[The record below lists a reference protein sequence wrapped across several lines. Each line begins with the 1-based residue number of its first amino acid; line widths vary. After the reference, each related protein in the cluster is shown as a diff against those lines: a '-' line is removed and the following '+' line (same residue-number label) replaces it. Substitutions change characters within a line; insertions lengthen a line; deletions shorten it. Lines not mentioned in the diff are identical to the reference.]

1 MKFVKQILVLFVFLL
16 SFNLSAQLVIDNSS
30 LTVEQLV
37 NDVLLGPGVDATN
50 ITYNGMPGNLVS
62 VQTGTFNSENSNIPI
77 STGVILATGN
87 VNVAIGPNSPF
98 SGGASD
104 GSGYDPLDGDAD
116 LALAVGNDNVNDV
129 AVIEFDFIAAA
140 DSLKFRYTF
149 ASEEYNEYVCGTVN
163 DVFGF
168 FLSGG
173 SINGPYS
180 GNAINI
186 ALVPNSDIPVS
197 INTVNN
203 GTPGST
209 TGGDPSNCEVLD
221 PNWINNNVFFID
233 NEGNTEPNGTEFD
246 GFTVILEAL
255 ADVECGQQYH
265 IKLAIADVGDAAFD
279 SAVFLE
285 EGSFSAFGEIFASF
299 DPVFGSGGAV
309 TQEGF
314 DSIAVA
320 GCTNPIIELIRPTG
334 STFSSIEFQLGGNAI
349 EGEDFEVV
357 DGFPT
362 GFPDGVDTVN
372 FEIETID
379 PTITDTL
386 FIELLIIYETCAG
399 ENDTTIIIIPIAP
412 PPEILTF
419 TNDVDVVCP
428 TDSLGIE
435 VTAEGGLLP
444 YIYDWIDI
452 GLDEDGAGI
461 LVGLPDDEQQ
471 FAVLV
476 TDQCEFVFVND
487 TVTVTNSVAPPL
499 EVSIDPFADPTCPNE
514 PVSLEVSVLN
524 GSPEYAYS
532 WSDSRGSVYPGLDN
546 VIASDINIAAIAFT
560 PTLDVLL
567 SVTDECGTT
576 VRDSVVINYPIYD
589 SLAVTFGPLVDNC
602 PDGPVELDAET
613 TGGAGDLTYLWGVSE
628 GESTFTS
635 GFGANTKTTFI
646 DAESGFNTITLLVR
660 DRCNTLGQ
668 DMIIIS
674 DGDELL
680 FTGLDTEE
688 IRLPYINL
696 DRLPN
701 IITPN
706 GDGQNEV
713 FVVPGI
719 NAFEDA
725 SVLIYDRWGKLIYE
739 NSSYDAGTGEA
750 TVSQGFSADGFS
762 DGTYV
767 YIINIDSGECV
778 AQGSLQVID
787 GSE

>member
-1 MKFVKQILVLFVFLL
+1 MKFKSFLFIPFLSVVFLQ
-16 SFNLSAQLVIDNSS
+16 NMDAQVNVIDTF
-30 LTVEQLV
+30 TVEELV
-37 NDVLLGPGVDATN
+37 NDFLLGAGVTATN
-50 ITYNGMPGNLVS
+50 ITFNGNPADQVY
-62 VQTGTFNSENSNIPI
+62 
-77 STGVILATGN
+77 LATGLYQGGESSN
-87 VNVAIGPNSPF
+87 VVGFEEGVLICTDGAFDLVVNGNGNNSTGNFQDDPDLLAI
-98 SGGASD
+98 SGQ
-104 GSGYDPLDGDAD
+104 SGMNNCAI
-116 LALAVGNDNVNDV
+116 
-129 AVIEFDFIAAA
+129 IEFDFVVSS
-140 DSLKFRYTF
+140 DSVRFNYVF
-149 ASEEYNEYVCGTVN
+149 ASEEYPGFTCSGFN
-163 DVFGF
+163 DAFGF
-168 FLSGG
+168 FISGPG
-173 SINGPYS
+173 IS
-180 GNAINI
+180 GEFTDNAKNI
-186 ALVPNSDIPVS
+186 ALIPDTDIPVA
-197 INTVNN
+197 INTVNSGVSSSGN
-203 GTPGST
+203 NQPC
-209 TGGDPSNCEVLD
+209 DDAN
-221 PNWINNNVFFID
+221 PNWQEDSIYFID
-233 NEGNTEPNGTEFD
+233 NENEPSGEVQLA
-246 GFTVILEAL
+246 GMTVTLSAQEA
-255 ADVECGQQYH
+255 VQCGEEYH
-265 IKLAIADVGDAAFD
+265 IKLAIGNALDQSLD
-279 SAVFLE
+279 SGVFLE
-285 EGSFSAFGEIFASF
+285 AGSFSAFGEIFAEFS
-299 DPVFGSGGAV
+299 PVFNNGGDV
-309 TQEGF
+309 DQEGY
-314 DSIAVA
+314 DSLVVA
-320 GCTNPIIELIRPTG
+320 GCTSPVIELIRPPG
-334 STFSSIEFQLGGNAI
+334 ATFISIDFVLQGNAE
-349 EGEDFEVV
+349 EGVDYVIDGEIP
-357 DGFPT
+357 DGFPE
-362 GFPDGVDTVN
+362 GVDTVA
-372 FEIETID
+372 FAID
-379 PTITDTL
+379 MINPNITDTL
-386 FIELLIIYETCAG
+386 FFELLIIYETCAG
-399 ENDTTIIIIPIAP
+399 VTDTTILEIPIAP
-412 PPEILTF
+412 PPEILTV

-428 TDSLGIE
+428 TDSLVIE

-444 YIYDWIDI
+444 YIYDWIDL
-452 GLDEDGAGI
+452 GLDEDGSSI

-514 PVSLEVSVLN
+514 PVSLQVSVLN

-532 WSDSRGSVYPGLDN
+532 WSDSRGSAYPGLDN
-546 VIASDINIAAIAFT
+546 IVTSDINIASIAFT
-560 PTLDVLL
+560 PILDVLL

-576 VRDSVVINYPIYD
+576 VRDSVMINYPIYD

-646 DAESGFNTITLLVR
+646 DAESGFNTFTLLVR

-674 DGDELL
+674 DGGELL
-680 FTGLDTEE
+680 FTGLDTAE

-762 DGTYV
+762 DGTYL
-767 YIINIDSGECV
+767 YIVNIDGGECV
-778 AQGSLQVID
+778 TQGNLEVVG

>member
-1 MKFVKQILVLFVFLL
+1 MKIKSYLLIPFL
-16 SFNLSAQLVIDNSS
+16 SFVIAQNMDAQVNVIDT
-30 LTVEQLV
+30 LTVEELV
-37 NDVLLGPGVDATN
+37 NDYLLGIGVEASN
-50 ITYNGMPGNLVS
+50 ITFNGLPGDIVYVTVGLYQGMS
-62 VQTGTFNSENSNIPI
+62 D
-77 STGVILATGN
+77 VIGFDEGIVMCTD
-87 VNVAIGPNSPF
+87 
-98 SGGASD
+98 GAFITV
-104 GSGYDPLDGDAD
+104 LEGDANNIGDNFIDDPD
-116 LALAVGNDNVNDV
+116 LLQISGQNNLLNNAI
-129 AVIEFDFIAAA
+129 IEFDFVVSS
-140 DSLKFRYTF
+140 DSVKFNYVF
-149 ASEEYNEYVCGTVN
+149 ASTEYTTYTCSTFN
-163 DVFGF
+163 DAFGF
-168 FLSGG
+168 FLSGPG
-173 SINGPYS
+173 LSGPFT
-180 GNAINI
+180 NDAVNI
-186 ALVPNSDIPVS
+186 ALVPDSDIPVA
-197 INTVNN
+197 INTINGGAPTGIGDVQTCLDANPNFVEDSQYFLNN
-203 GTPGST
+203 GALP
-209 TGGDPSNCEVLD
+209 
-221 PNWINNNVFFID
+221 PNDVQ
-233 NEGNTEPNGTEFD
+233 FD
-246 GFTVILEAL
+246 GMTTTLIAQEA
-255 ADVECGQQYH
+255 VQCGEEYH
-265 IKLAIADVGDAAFD
+265 IKMAIGNALDQSLD
-279 SAVFLE
+279 SGVFLE
-285 EGSFSAFGEIFASF
+285 AGSFSAFGEIFAEF
-299 DPVFGSGGAV
+299 NPVFNEGGAV
-309 TQEGF
+309 TQPGF
-314 DSIAVA
+314 DSLVVA
-320 GCTNPIIELIRPTG
+320 GCTSPIIELIRPSG
-334 STFSSIEFQLGGNAI
+334 ATFITIDFVLQGNAE
-349 EGEDFEVV
+349 EGVDYVV
-357 DGFPT
+357 DGEIPD
-362 GFPDGVDTVN
+362 GFPEGVDTVS
-372 FEIETID
+372 FAID
-379 PTITDTL
+379 MINPNITDTL
-386 FIELLIIYETCAG
+386 FFELLIIYETCAG
-399 ENDTTIIIIPIAP
+399 VTDTTILEIPIAP

-452 GLDEDGAGI
+452 GLDEDGSSI
-461 LVGLPDDEQQ
+461 LVGLPEDEQQ

-476 TDQCEFVFVND
+476 TDQCEFVLVND

-560 PTLDVLL
+560 STLDVFL

-613 TGGAGDLTYLWGVSE
+613 TGGADDLTYLWGVSE

-646 DAESGFNTITLLVR
+646 DAESGFNTFTLLVR

-674 DGDELL
+674 DGGELL

-762 DGTYV
+762 DGTYL

>member
-1 MKFVKQILVLFVFLL
+1 MKFSKIILLALSTLLGFNAFSQITVV
-16 SFNLSAQLVIDNSS
+16 DT
-30 LTVEQLV
+30 LTVEELV
-37 NDVLLGPGVDATN
+37 NDYLLGAGVTASN
-50 ITYNGMPGNLVS
+50 ITFNGLTGDSVYVTVGLFQGMSDVIGFDEGIVMCTDGAFAHVVDNNGGNSGDNFQNDPDLL
-62 VQTGTFNSENSNIPI
+62 QI
-77 STGVILATGN
+77 SGQPTLLN
-87 VNVAIGPNSPF
+87 NAI
-98 SGGASD
+98 
-104 GSGYDPLDGDAD
+104 
-116 LALAVGNDNVNDV
+116 
-129 AVIEFDFIAAA
+129 IEFDFTVTS
-140 DSLKFRYTF
+140 DSVKFNYVF
-149 ASEEYNEYVCGTVN
+149 ASTEYNDYTCSTFN
-163 DVFGF
+163 DAFGF
-168 FLSGG
+168 FLSGPG
-173 SINGPYS
+173 LNGTFS
-180 GNAINI
+180 ADAVNI
-186 ALVPNSDIPVS
+186 ALVPDSDIPVA
-197 INTVNN
+197 INTINS
-203 GTPGST
+203 GM
-209 TGGDPSNCEVLD
+209 PSNPGDEATCEAANA
-221 PNWINNNVFFID
+221 NWVEDSQYFVENSGWPFPPGDEVQFNGMTTTLVAQ
-233 NEGNTEPNGTEFD
+233 EG
-246 GFTVILEAL
+246 
-255 ADVECGQQYH
+255 VECGGLYH
-265 IKLAIADVGDAAFD
+265 IKLAIGNALDQSLD
-279 SAVFLE
+279 SGVFIE
-285 EGSFSAFGEIFASF
+285 AGSFAAFGEIFAEFS
-299 DPVFGSGGAV
+299 PVFNNGGDV
-309 TQEGF
+309 DQEGY
-314 DSIAVA
+314 DSLVVA
-320 GCTNPIIELIRPTG
+320 GCTSPVIELIRPPG
-334 STFSSIEFQLGGNAI
+334 ATFISIDFVLQGNAE
-349 EGEDFEVV
+349 EGVDYVIDGEIP
-357 DGFPT
+357 DGFPE
-362 GFPDGVDTVN
+362 GVDTVA
-372 FEIETID
+372 FAID
-379 PTITDTL
+379 MINPNITDTL
-386 FIELLIIYETCAG
+386 FFELLIIYETCAG
-399 ENDTTIIIIPIAP
+399 VTDTTILEIPIAP
-412 PPEILTF
+412 PPEILTV

-428 TDSLGIE
+428 TDSLVIE

-444 YIYDWIDI
+444 YIYDWIDL
-452 GLDEDGAGI
+452 GLDEDGSSI

-514 PVSLEVSVLN
+514 PVSLQVSVLN

-532 WSDSRGSVYPGLDN
+532 WSDSRGSAYPGLDN
-546 VIASDINIAAIAFT
+546 IVTSDINIASIAFT
-560 PTLDVLL
+560 PILDVLL

-576 VRDSVVINYPIYD
+576 VRDSVMINYPIYD

-646 DAESGFNTITLLVR
+646 DAESGFNTFTLLVR

-674 DGDELL
+674 NGGELL
-680 FTGLDTEE
+680 FTGLDTAE

-762 DGTYV
+762 DGTYL
-767 YIINIDSGECV
+767 YIVNIDGGECV
-778 AQGSLQVID
+778 TQGNLQVVR
-787 GSE
+787 GNE